1 MKNYKKDF
9 PIFTNNKNLIYLD
22 SAATSQKPKSVIDAV
37 NEYYQTYNANIH
49 RGIYPI
55 AEKATRKVEEVR
67 RKVATFINAASFE
80 EIIFVKSGTEALNL
94 PMYAWGEKYIQEGSV
109 IVTTIMEHHSN
120 FVQWQQLALKKNAE
134 FRVID
139 ITDDGKLDEE
149 AIKRLTKDADIFA
162 FTYVSNMLGTINPVK
177 KIIQTVRKNNK
188 KVKILIDAAQAVPHT
203 RVDVLDLDCDFL
215 AFSGHK
221 MLAETGTG
229 VLYVKKKIL
238 EEMQP
243 FLYGGAMIS
252 EVTLQQTTFA
262 NLPYKFEAGTS
273 NISGIVSLGAA
284 IDYLDNLGMEKIQ
297 QDEKKLAKY
306 CIEQLEKIDGVRI
319 YGPKEAFARSGV
331 ASFIVKGVH
340 AHDVSQILA
349 DQGVC
354 VRAGHHCTMPLH
366 KRLGIPASVR
376 ASFYVYNDEEDVS
389 KLIDGIKKVK
399 KIFK

>member
-94 PMYAWGEKYIQEGSV
+94 PMYAWGEKCIQEGSV

-149 AIKRLTKDADIFA
+149 DIKRLTKDADFFA

-188 KVKILIDAAQAVPHT
+188 KVKILIDAAQAVPHKK
-203 RVDVLDLDCDFL
+203 VDVRELDCDFM

-229 VLYVKKKIL
+229 VFYARKKIL

-243 FLYGGAMIS
+243 FLYG
-252 EVTLQQTTFA
+252 
-262 NLPYKFEAGTS
+262 
-273 NISGIVSLGAA
+273 
-284 IDYLDNLGMEKIQ
+284 
-297 QDEKKLAKY
+297 
-306 CIEQLEKIDGVRI
+306 
-319 YGPKEAFARSGV
+319 
-331 ASFIVKGVH
+331 
-340 AHDVSQILA
+340 
-349 DQGVC
+349 
-354 VRAGHHCTMPLH
+354 
-366 KRLGIPASVR
+366 
-376 ASFYVYNDEEDVS
+376 EDS
-389 KLIDGIKKVK
+389 TG
-399 KIFK
+399 